1 MDFAQFFDALKKLAL
16 AFGLDGELKTFRLN
30 HQSQIQYVQCP
41 PMSMFVFPSRPL
53 CTD

>member
-1 MDFAQFFDALKKLAL
+1 MDFTQFFDAFKEFAL

-30 HQSQIQYVQCP
+30 HQSSIQHVQCP

-53 CTD
+53 RTC